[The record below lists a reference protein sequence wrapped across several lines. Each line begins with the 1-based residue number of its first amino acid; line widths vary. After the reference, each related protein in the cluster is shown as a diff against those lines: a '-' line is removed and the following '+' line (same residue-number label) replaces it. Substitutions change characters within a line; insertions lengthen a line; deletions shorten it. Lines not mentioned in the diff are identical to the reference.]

1 MYSVFKMFTTN
12 KLQIKTILP
21 YIVIVTK
28 ILRIFILKKAYQQGA
43 TIYQPNRFIDYNHIK
58 PL

>member
-28 ILRIFILKKAYQQGA
+28 ILRIFILKKAYQ
-43 TIYQPNRFIDYNHIK
+43 
-58 PL
+58 